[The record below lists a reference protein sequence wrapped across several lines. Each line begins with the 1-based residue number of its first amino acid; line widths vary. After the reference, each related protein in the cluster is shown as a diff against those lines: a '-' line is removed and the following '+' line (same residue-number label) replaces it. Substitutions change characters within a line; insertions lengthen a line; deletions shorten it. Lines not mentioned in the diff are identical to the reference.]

1 MNVTVTEKR
10 VDEVAIAAVEGRLDA
25 TSSPEFDRWYGSR
38 PTTPPT
44 PRLVLDFSRLD
55 YVSSAGLRSLLAAAK
70 KARAAGTVLEICG
83 ASELI
88 TEVLAVSGFLTIFT
102 VYKDE
107 REALTAKPRA

>member
-1 MNVTVTEKR
+1 VTVTEKH
-10 VDEVAIAAVEGRLDA
+10 VDGVAIAIVEGRLDA
-25 TSSPEFDRWYGSR
+25 ATAPEFDRWYAGR

-70 KARAAGTVLEICG
+70 KARASGGVIEICG
-83 ASELI
+83 ASDLI
-88 TEVLAVSGFLTIFT
+88 AEILGVSGFLTIFS

-107 REALTAKPRA
+107 REALAAKPRA